1 MEQVKGNTV
10 SQQEIITHLDHLDGR
25 CALGWVCDPQ
35 NLQRV
40 LTVEVLVNEQV
51 KLAVPADHYRS
62 DLKEQGLSDGFSGF
76 NISFPAEWAD
86 EHDHKVSLRVK
97 ESAHDITPQ
106 PATLRFSKPE
116 SNKPFLGTLDFVSA
130 DLSVG
135 GWAKY
140 ADSTDPV
147 TVEIY
152 VNGELAT
159 RKQTHQHRPDLQVAG
174 ISADRVGFNLS
185 IPPEALS
192 LLDNEVDVRVDGASL
207 PGSPQQLNLA
217 DTVELSLSAIRQG
230 VLYAE
235 IKGWPGIALEADIY
249 VDGQKAGNITCTLP
263 KQGQQQTL
271 KGKWALP
278 EPLQDGQPHVYA
290 LVVKDKNTV
299 VRSDASI
306 LTYPEYKIYV
316 DSADFNHVSG
326 WAFRYHHPLP
336 LQLEALYEG
345 RVVGKTTTNLE
356 RQDVRDI
363 YNLSNDRLGFT
374 LAINERITATT
385 TNLLLRDRDTGLIV
399 AEVSLAQQYESLV
412 ALANQ
417 CAAADAG
424 LARNLLTAFSPLV
437 RNASATIDFSYRP
450 SPRLHNE
457 AGVEVVIP
465 VYGGNIETAECI
477 ASVLSAK
484 NTTPAR
490 ITIVN
495 DCSPD
500 PLIVKLLDAI
510 EREGHPHLNIIHRT
524 QNGGFSES
532 VNIGIIAAGGK
543 DVILLNADTVVHNG
557 WIDRIM
563 NAAAQDPTIGTI
575 TPLSNNGEIVSL
587 PYICKSL
594 PVDSPELAKKVDE
607 VAARLNPGK
616 LVDLPVAI
624 GFCMYIRRQCLNEV
638 GLFDAA
644 TWGRGYGEEVDLCLK
659 ALSRGW
665 RHVATADTFVVHRG
679 NVSFGD
685 EKLQRIIESAKK
697 IAERYP
703 FYDQVIQ
710 RFLVADPLAPLRRN
724 INIELLNQ
732 TLGKERILHIAHSF
746 GGGTDRYVRDL
757 AAIHEQDGA
766 NALVLRMD
774 AKGNAEL
781 NVKMTDPE
789 WLGFFE
795 AEHAEQYK
803 ADEEEALKADI
814 KRLGITKLYI
824 HSPFGFSTSMLEWL
838 TGNFEY
844 EMTIH
849 DYAWI
854 CPRITLSTS
863 SGKYC
868 GEPDVAQCAS
878 CVKIHGSNP
887 ALQHFVDERD
897 GDIGRYKAFFSN
909 IIQGAAKVYAGA
921 DDVVERLQHHGI
933 KANFI
938 AQPHPEDDASSSYE
952 PPKQVE
958 GAIRVAL
965 FGGISDIKG
974 FYQLQE
980 CAKVAEERG
989 LPLQFIVFGYTMN
1002 DGKLKEYKNI
1012 VVTGKYEEDELESLV
1027 KAYQPHISFFPNQ
1040 WPETFS
1046 YTLSYAFKFKL
1057 WPVVT
1062 DIGAPAERVR
1072 KAGFGNV
1079 LPLNISTI
1087 DTVNLLLNQAQ
1098 KSIQV

>member
-1 MEQVKGNTV
+1 MEQVKGGIVN
-10 SQQEIITHLDHLDGR
+10 QQNIITHLDHLDGH
-25 CALGWVCDPQ
+25 CALGWVCDTQ
-35 NLQRV
+35 NLPSI
-40 LTVEVLVNEQV
+40 LTVEVVVDKEV
-51 KLAVPADHYRS
+51 KLTIPANHFRS
-62 DLKEQGLSDGFSGF
+62 DLKGQGLSDGFSGF
-76 NISFPAEWAD
+76 NILFPAEWAD
-86 EHDHKVSLRVK
+86 EHDHEVSLRVK
-97 ESAHDITPQ
+97 EFPQDITPQ
-106 PATLRFSKPE
+106 PVTLRFTKPE
-116 SNKPFLGTLDFVSA
+116 SNKPLQGSLDFVST

-140 ADSTDPV
+140 ADEDAPV
-147 TVEIY
+147 TI
-152 VNGELAT
+152 ELYINDELIT
-159 RKQTHQHRPDLQVAG
+159 RKQTHQYRPDLRIAG
-174 ISADRVGFNLS
+174 ISAERVGFNLS
-185 IPPEALS
+185 IPSEALNRLTS
-192 LLDNEVDVRVDGASL
+192 EVDVRVNGASL

-217 DTVELSLSAIRQG
+217 GNVRLTLGTIRQG
-230 VLYAE
+230 VVHAE
-235 IKGWPGIALEADIY
+235 AEGWPGATLAADMY
-249 VDGQKAGNITCTLP
+249 VDGQKAGSMTLARP
-263 KQGQQQTL
+263 KQGQSAPAQHVLQ
-271 KGKWALP
+271 GKWALP
-278 EPLQDGQPHVYA
+278 ESLQNGQPHVYA
-290 LVVKDKNTV
+290 LVVTEQEVV
-299 VRSDASI
+299 VRSDATLLS
-306 LTYPEYKIYV
+306 YPAYQLNI
-316 DSADFNHVSG
+316 DSADFNQVSG
-326 WAFRYHHPLP
+326 WAFRHQHPLP
-336 LQLEALYEG
+336 LRLEALYEG
-345 RVVGKTTTNLE
+345 RVVGKATAELE
-356 RQDVRDI
+356 RQDVQEAYHLPKSI
-363 YNLSNDRLGFT
+363 LGFT
-374 LAINERITATT
+374 LAVKERITATAGS
-385 TNLLLRDRDTGLIV
+385 LLLRDADTGLIV
-399 AEVSLAQQYESLV
+399 AEVSLANQYESLV
-412 ALANQ
+412 AMANQ
-417 CAAADAG
+417 CATTDAG
-424 LARNLLTAFSPLV
+424 LARNLLTAYAPLIQ
-437 RNASATIDFSYRP
+437 SATAATEFSYRVA
-450 SPRLHNE
+450 PRMRNE
-457 AGVEVVIP
+457 PGVEVVIP

-477 ASVLSAK
+477 ASVLGAR

-500 PLIVKLLDAI
+500 PLIVKLLDAV
-510 EREGHPHLNIIHRT
+510 EREGHPHLSIIHRT
-524 QNGGFSES
+524 KNGGFSES

-543 DVILLNADTVVHNG
+543 DVILLNADTVVQDG

-710 RFLVADPLAPLRRN
+710 RFLVADPIAPLRRN
-724 INIELLNQ
+724 INIELINQ

-757 AAIHEQDGA
+757 AAIHEQGGA

-803 ADEEEALKADI
+803 AHEEEALKADI

-824 HSPFGFSTSMLEWL
+824 HSPFGFSSSMLEWL
-838 TGNFEY
+838 TGHFEY

-921 DDVVERLQHHGI
+921 DDVVERLQRHGI
-933 KANFI
+933 SANFI
-938 AQPHPEDDASSSYE
+938 SQPHPEDDTPSSYQ
-952 PPKQVE
+952 PPRQVE

-974 FYQLQE
+974 YYQLLE
-980 CAKVAEERG
+980 CARVAEERG

-1002 DGKLKEYKNI
+1002 DEKLKEYKNI

-1057 WPVVT
+1057 CPVVT

-1072 KAGFGNV
+1072 KAGFGV
-1079 LPLNISTI
+1079 VVPKEATTLVMLEALI
-1087 DTVNLLLNQAQ
+1087 NL
-1098 KSIQV
+1098 VR